1 MTTKWKLS
9 VLAVI
14 PLLFVS
20 PGAASEKPA
29 SPSAVLQKAADDYWS
44 FLETESLAIRVR
56 EGLPVDRMPDISFEH
71 SKSNAAF
78 GKSLVSRLA
87 PLAASG
93 LSHEE
98 ALTLAILRKEAQQ
111 LVEAPRYYWLTF
123 PVTPYGFRGLGV
135 HQAFASHLF
144 KSRADGS
151 RYLALL
157 ESYAD
162 FIRAL
167 TARLQEQAR
176 RGIVL
181 AREEIPLAADAFAAA
196 TNEGEENLLYVKAS
210 RLSNLTDVELEHFRR
225 HLGQTIAWKVV
236 PAVKE
241 LVAYLTGD
249 YAAKAPAAVGLA
261 QYPGGKD
268 YYRALVRR
276 STTLN
281 VSPETIHQTGLAGI
295 ARLNAELDAVRRK
308 VAFAGTLAEFRQFL
322 KTDARFFAKTPE
334 EVGERLM
341 AAQNRILAAV
351 PNFFGTTPKAPFGV
365 QRLEAPLEGA
375 VTFGYYQ
382 QPTAQDPK
390 GYYKYNGSKL
400 DERSLL
406 FAGALISHEL
416 VPGHHFQINLQREN
430 EGLPKFRRESFY
442 TAFGEGWGEYAS
454 DLAGQM
460 GMYED
465 PYDRAGRI
473 AMDLFLTSR
482 LVVDTGMNYFGW
494 PRAKAIAYMKE
505 NTLQSD
511 AEIDTET
518 LRYCCDMPSQALAYK
533 MGMRRLV
540 QLREKAKKSLGPAFD
555 IRKYHDAV
563 LGSGSLPMD
572 ILERHVNWFIAR
584 EGGKPSP
591 SPGGGG
597 RSDS

>member
-1 MTTKWKLS
+1 MTTKLKLF
-9 VLAVI
+9 VLVAI
-14 PLLFVS
+14 PLLFAS
-20 PGAASEKPA
+20 PGAAAEKPA

-44 FLETESLAIRVR
+44 LLQTESLAIRVR

-71 SKSNAAF
+71 SEANAAF
-78 GKSLVSRLA
+78 GKSLLTRLA
-87 PLAASG
+87 PLAG
-93 LSHEE
+93 KRLSHEE

-111 LVEAPRYYWLTF
+111 LTEGPRYYWLTF

-135 HQAFASHLF
+135 HQALVAHPF
-144 KSRADGS
+144 RNREDGS
-151 RYLALL
+151 RYFTLL
-157 ESYAD
+157 EKYAD
-162 FIRAL
+162 FIHAL
-167 TARLQEQAR
+167 QARLEEQAK
-176 RGIVL
+176 RGIIL
-181 AREEIPLAADAFAAA
+181 SKEEIPLAANAFAAA
-196 TNEGEENLLYVKAS
+196 ANDGDENLFWVQAS
-210 RLSNLTDVELEHFRR
+210 RLSVLTDFELEHFRAY
-225 HLGQTIAWKVV
+225 LLQTLSWKVV
-236 PAVKE
+236 PAVKG
-241 LVAYLTGD
+241 LVAYLNGD
-249 YAAKAPAAVGLA
+249 YAARAPAAVGLS

-281 VSPETIHQTGLAGI
+281 VSPEAIHEAGLAGI
-295 ARLNAELDAVRRK
+295 SRLNAELEAVRKK
-308 VAFAGTLAEFRQFL
+308 VGFEGTLAEFRQFL

-341 AAQNRILAAV
+341 AAQNRILPAV

-382 QPTAQDPK
+382 PPTAQDPK

-400 DERSLL
+400 PERSLL

-430 EGLPKFRRESFY
+430 ESLPKFRRESFY

-465 PYDRAGRI
+465 PWGRAGRI

-518 LRYCCDMPSQALAYK
+518 LRYSCDMPSQALAYK
-533 MGMRRLV
+533 MGMRKLV
-540 QLREKAKKSLGPAFD
+540 ELREKAKKSLGKTFD

-563 LGSGSLPMD
+563 LGSGSLPLD
-572 ILERHVNWFIAR
+572 ILERNVNWFIAK
-584 EGGKPSP
+584 EGGKPPP
-591 SPGGGG
+591 SPPG
-597 RSDS
+597 RGKG

>member
-1 MTTKWKLS
+1 MTTKLKLF
-9 VLAVI
+9 VLAAV
-14 PLLFVS
+14 PLLFAS
-20 PGAASEKPA
+20 PCPAAEKSA
-29 SPSAVLQKAADDYWS
+29 SPSAALQKAADDYWN

-56 EGLPVDRMPDISFEH
+56 EGLPVDKMPDISFEH
-71 SKSNAAF
+71 SKANAAF
-78 GKSLVSRLA
+78 GKSLLTRLA
-87 PLAASG
+87 PLAAG
-93 LSHEE
+93 KRLSHEE
-98 ALTLAILRKEAQQ
+98 TLTLAILRKEAQQ
-111 LVEAPRYYWLTF
+111 LTEGPRDYWLTF
-123 PVTPYGFRGLGV
+123 PVTPYSFRGLGV
-135 HQAFASHLF
+135 HQAFAGHPF
-144 KSRADGS
+144 RNREDGS
-151 RYLALL
+151 HYFTLL
-157 ESYAD
+157 EEYAD
-162 FIRAL
+162 FIHAL
-167 TARLQEQAR
+167 QSRLEEQAK

-181 AREEIPLAADAFAAA
+181 SKEEIPLAANAFATA
-196 TNEGEENLLYVKAS
+196 TIEGDESLFWVQAS
-210 RLSNLTDVELEHFRR
+210 RLSVLTDAELDHFRAYLNQR
-225 HLGQTIAWKVV
+225 LSWIVI
-236 PAVKE
+236 PAVKK
-241 LVAYLTGD
+241 LVTYLNGD
-249 YAAKAPAAVGLA
+249 YAAKAPAAVGLS

-276 STTLN
+276 STTLK
-281 VSPETIHQTGLAGI
+281 VSPEAIHEAGLAGI
-295 ARLNAELDAVRRK
+295 SRLNAELEAVRKK
-308 VAFAGTLAEFRQFL
+308 VGFEGTLAEFRQFL

-341 AAQNRILAAV
+341 AAQERVLPAV
-351 PNFFGTTPKAPFGV
+351 PTFFGTTPKAPFGV

-390 GYYKYNGSKL
+390 GYYNYNGSKL
-400 DERSLL
+400 PERSLL

-518 LRYCCDMPSQALAYK
+518 LRYSCDMPSQALAYK
-533 MGMRRLV
+533 MGMRKFV
-540 QLREKAKKSLGPAFD
+540 ELREKAKKSLGKTFD

-563 LGSGSLPMD
+563 LGSGSLPLD
-572 ILERHVNWFIAR
+572 ILEKQVDWFITK
-584 EGGKPSP
+584 EGGKLPPSP
-591 SPGGGG
+591 PGRGKG
-597 RSDS
+597 